1 MYNPNQYAKDKLYRT
16 QKIHEAE
23 QQHLADRV
31 QGNQST
37 FSMRKFYM
45 GHRLLVTMLLVAVF
59 VLFLLLVPR
68 TINASDDKSDPG
80 EGDAFYDQMVA
91 FRLGYYY
98 YVTGEYD
105 RAVDYYNQAIEGIP
119 EVVFTRMNVFRC
131 IYWYRGDAQLKA
143 GQPEAALESY
153 HHYLELMGDEANTVT
168 VDFVQ
173 TVEDSITSG
182 AVMPEPL

>member
-16 QKIHEAE
+16 QKIREAE

-37 FSMRKFYM
+37 FSLRKFYI
-45 GHRLLVTMLLVAVF
+45 GHRLLVTMMLAAVF

-68 TINASDDKSDPG
+68 TISASDNKADPG
-80 EGDAFYDQMVA
+80 DGDAFYDQMVA

-105 RAVDYYNQAIEGIP
+105 RAVDYYDQAIEGIP
-119 EVVFTRMNVFRC
+119 EVMFTRVDTFRC
-131 IYWYRGDAQLKA
+131 IYWYRGDAELKA
-143 GQPEAALESY
+143 GQPDAALVSY
-153 HHYLELMGDEANTVT
+153 RYYLELAGDQVNPVV

-173 TVEDSITSG
+173 TVEDSIMSG
-182 AVMPEPL
+182 AAMPEPL